1 MSLLRFCYAGRPK
14 TMAFTSSISTCMGA
28 GQNSPIVHEEP
39 IGLDPTVALPT
50 GYAQSKYISTL
61 LPFTPTSS
69 FTLSSKYNLKTIL
82 IRSHFQV
89 ERILQTASQPTRLNI
104 PIHLLR
110 VGQLTGSSRTGH
122 WNIDE
127 MFPIIFATSA
137 HHSMRALPVFPSEKR
152 VDWIPVDIAASTIG
166 EIILSQAS
174 QGKHSGETNRENE
187 KKYKQQEEAIYE
199 VHNIVNP
206 HSILWEQL
214 LAMLQSSTLSS
225 QTATQKLEL
234 IPLKTWVSRLTALAE
249 RGTDTKDVPG
259 LRLLG
264 FFEDMVPSS
273 SSGEE
278 TKIFE
283 TAKSEKLSEALRG
296 CEAVNGEWVE
306 RWIGRWR
313 EGGFIS

>member
-1 MSLLRFCYAGRPK
+1 
-14 TMAFTSSISTCMGA
+14 
-28 GQNSPIVHEEP
+28 
-39 IGLDPTVALPT
+39 
-50 GYAQSKYISTL
+50 
-61 LPFTPTSS
+61 
-69 FTLSSKYNLKTIL
+69 
-82 IRSHFQV
+82 
-89 ERILQTASQPTRLNI
+89 
-104 PIHLLR
+104 
-110 VGQLTGSSRTGH
+110 
-122 WNIDE
+122 
-127 MFPIIFATSA
+127 
-137 HHSMRALPVFPSEKR
+137 MRALPVFPSEKR